1 MLTDRA
7 ARRATDPQRISD
19 ADAGTVGCQIEEWEP
34 LGELSAE
41 RRIAVVT
48 DGPPAEVVA
57 AVAEILDERLQRA

>member
-19 ADAGTVGCQIEEWEP
+19 ADAGTVGRQIEEWEP
-34 LGELSAE
+34 LDELSAE

-57 AVAEILDERLQRA
+57 AAAEILDERLQRA